1 MGSRVQSLGVWDL
14 DFKVKGSGL
23 RVERSGFTWPWMW
36 GLEASRILKFY
47 CFGIRII
54 APTETL

>member
-1 MGSRVQSLGVWDL
+1 MRDL

-36 GLEASRILKFY
+36 GLEASRVLKLDY
-47 CFGIRII
+47 SPYRN
-54 APTETL
+54 PVM